1 MSVIRYHRQRR
12 RIASTALAL
21 FVAVWLNMAIQPCLM
36 AAEPLLP
43 ASHAHDDCPHCPETD
58 HCGDDNDA
66 RCTYIEGYAFDA
78 REPATPEA
86 KPAFDFVVATLPAGL
101 AGGAAS
107 PRGPPTPPE
116 CLDPG
121 PPRFLATCRFLN

>member
-1 MSVIRYHRQRR
+1 MSVIRYNRQRR

-43 ASHAHDDCPHCPETD
+43 ATGSHGDCPHCPETD
-58 HCGDDNDA
+58 HCGDDDA
-66 RCTYIEGYAFDA
+66 RCTFIDGYAFDA
-78 REPATPEA
+78 REPATPDV
-86 KPAFDFVVATLPAGL
+86 KPAFVLVVATLPAGP
-101 AGGAAS
+101 AGSAA
-107 PRGPPTPPE
+107 PVRGPPTPPE

-121 PPRFLATCRFLN
+121 PPRFLAHCRFLN